1 MWGSSLS
8 RLNPLS
14 TKVLTTNSEGQSSL
28 DAASYSASSIFS
40 SSALYSCSWPFAA
53 ELLSVHIPAERPRTR
68 SAYLRWA
75 SRAHRPRVDDIDL
88 FCHAAWPSL
97 QTLET
102 AKNLEFPPYSS
113 DDRLVYFA
121 CPYHTHK
128 LVWDSNRNPGESRPD
143 FHGPRYRGCKTPG
156 NTVTSAP
163 ALAMP
168 RTRSHAV

>member
-1 MWGSSLS
+1 MWRSSLS

-40 SSALYSCSWPFAA
+40 SSALYSCSWSFAA
-53 ELLSVHIPAERPRTR
+53 ELLSVHIPAERPRMR

-102 AKNLEFPPYSS
+102 AKKLGIPTVLERRPPRVFRMPVPYPQ
-113 DDRLVYFA
+113 A
-121 CPYHTHK
+121 CM
-128 LVWDSNRNPGESRPD
+128 GFESEPWRES
-143 FHGPRYRGCKTPG
+143 T
-156 NTVTSAP
+156 
-163 ALAMP
+163 
-168 RTRSHAV
+168 